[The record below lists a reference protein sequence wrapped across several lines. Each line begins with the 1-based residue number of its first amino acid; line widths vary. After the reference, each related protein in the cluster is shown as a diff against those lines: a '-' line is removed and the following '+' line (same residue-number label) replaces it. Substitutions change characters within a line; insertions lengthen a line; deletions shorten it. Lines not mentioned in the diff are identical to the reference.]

1 MVKHLGGKLMRK
13 DKEKQEKVK
22 TNKHVDKG
30 QIFVKGMAL
39 FLAILMLVATCST
52 LIFAI
57 IFG

>member
-1 MVKHLGGKLMRK
+1 MKK

-30 QIFVKGMAL
+30 QIFIKGMAL